1 MAKAK
6 KKPAKKPAKAVKKS
20 AKPAPKKAAKAAKA
34 AKKSAPKQV
43 AKKPAAKKVAAKKP
57 AAKQAAKKPA
67 PAKRAP
73 VAKSSPT
80 GHELAK
86 AAINGDLDVLAGL
99 IEGPH
104 ETYKWFAVASDF
116 GHADADEMLAS
127 LREGGENVKAAE
139 AHFALGVGYLT
150 GSDGLPIDHD
160 KGRAQL
166 ASAREHG
173 FAADASTLQRVR
185 GRLNS
190 DALAVFDAVYDI
202 ASSEG
207 AVDSAWGNEHT
218 HNDPEPSGDGDHGHG
233 DDHDDE

>member
-20 AKPAPKKAAKAAKA
+20 AAGKTKTKAKAKP
-34 AKKSAPKQV
+34 AKKSAPKKV
-43 AKKPAAKKVAAKKP
+43 AKKPAPKKVAKKAAAKKPAAKKA
-57 AAKQAAKKPA
+57 A

-73 VAKSSPT
+73 VAKAAPS

-99 IEGPH
+99 VVGPN

-116 GHADADEMLAS
+116 GHADADEMIAS
-127 LREGGENVKAAE
+127 LREGGEDIEAGE

-150 GSDGLPIDHD
+150 GSDGLPADHD

-166 ASAREHG
+166 ANAKEHG
-173 FAADASTLQRVR
+173 FDDASTLQRAR
-185 GRLNS
+185 GRLS
-190 DALAVFDAVYDI
+190 GDALAVFDAVYDI

-207 AVDSAWGNEHT
+207 TVDSAWGNEHT
-218 HNDPEPSGDGDHGHG
+218 HNDPEPSEGSDHDGD

>member
-20 AKPAPKKAAKAAKA
+20 AASKKKP
-34 AKKSAPKQV
+34 AKKSAPKKV
-43 AKKPAAKKVAAKKP
+43 AKKPVAKKAAAKKPAAKKP
-57 AAKQAAKKPA
+57 AKKPA

-73 VAKSSPT
+73 AAKAGPT
-80 GHELAK
+80 AHELAK

-99 IEGPH
+99 VAGPH

-116 GHADADEMLAS
+116 GHADADEMIAS
-127 LREGGENVKAAE
+127 LREGGEDIDAGE

-150 GSDGLPIDHD
+150 GSDGLPVDPD

-166 ASAREHG
+166 ANAKEHG
-173 FAADASTLQRVR
+173 FTGDASTLQRAR
-185 GRLNS
+185 GRLNGS
-190 DALAVFDAVYDI
+190 ALAVFDAVYDI

-207 AVDSAWGNEHT
+207 HVDAAWGNEHT
-218 HNDPEPSGDGDHGHG
+218 HNDPEPSQGGDHDGS

>member
-20 AKPAPKKAAKAAKA
+20 APKKSAKKPAPKKVAKKPAKPAKAAKKAAKPAKKPAPKKA
-34 AKKSAPKQV
+34 
-43 AKKPAAKKVAAKKP
+43 
-57 AAKQAAKKPA
+57 A

-73 VAKSSPT
+73 VARSAPS

-86 AAINGDLDVLAGL
+86 AAISGDLDVLAGL

-104 ETYKWFAVASDF
+104 ETYKWFSVASDF

-127 LREGGENVKAAE
+127 LRDGGEDVNAAQ
-139 AHFALGVGYLT
+139 AHFELGVGYLT
-150 GSDGLPIDHD
+150 GSDGLPVDHD

-166 ASAREHG
+166 ANAREHG
-173 FAADASTLQRVR
+173 FSGDASLLQRVR
-185 GRLNS
+185 GRLDG

-202 ASSEG
+202 ANSEG
-207 AVDSAWGNEHT
+207 TVDAAWGNEHT
-218 HNDPEPSGDGDHGHG
+218 HNDPDPSADGGNDDD